1 MEMTSWWS
9 GMKLTTKD
17 RDFLDRLRALLDEGV
32 LRIEF
37 REDGLRRLILRQNYG
52 TYVEQRF
59 GMSRQGV
66 RWRFKRLLNEIYP
79 SSYETILWVEST
91 FGVDLRSKA
100 MAIAK
105 QRVELRKKTT
115 EQLGGVTR

>member
-1 MEMTSWWS
+1 
-9 GMKLTTKD
+9 MKPKSLIG
-17 RDFLDRLRALLDEGV
+17 LLR
-32 LRIEF
+32 
-37 REDGLRRLILRQNYG
+37 N
-52 TYVEQRF
+52 TH
-59 GMSRQGV
+59 
-66 RWRFKRLLNEIYP
+66 EIYP

>member
-37 REDGLRRLILRQNYG
+37 REDGLRRLILRQYYG

-115 EQLGGVTR
+115 EQLGAGTR

>member
-1 MEMTSWWS
+1 
-9 GMKLTTKD
+9 MKLTTKD

-37 REDGLRRLILRQNYG
+37 RKDGLRRLILRQNYG

-115 EQLGGVTR
+115 EQLGAGTR